1 MRVTHGMVA
10 ETSLRNIERNL
21 SRMEELQDQITSGTR
36 IRKPSDDPIAVARA
50 MSFQEGLDQADQHL
64 RNVENASAWL
74 NATDF
79 ALDGAGSVVQRA
91 RELALLAANAS
102 TSPQDRTAI
111 QAEVEQLQQQALD
124 LANSKHGARYLFSG
138 TRSDQAAYVAPS
150 SGSYQGDLGTVE
162 RDVSPGVAIGINING
177 SSVFNPLFDALA
189 GLKSALTAGSVGGIQ
204 ASIDGLDTALDGVLT
219 ARAQVGAKMNRLESL
234 KGRLEDIQVS
244 LTGLLSETRD
254 VDMAEAITAFSVQEN
269 VYKASLAAAA
279 KAMQPSLLDYLR

>member
-21 SRMEELQDQITSGTR
+21 GRMEELQDQITSGTR

-79 ALDGAGSVVQRA
+79 ALDGAGGVVQRA

-111 QAEVEQLQQQALD
+111 QAEVEQLQQQALT
-124 LANSKHGARYLFSG
+124 LANSKHGSRFLFSG
-138 TRSDQAAYVAPS
+138 TRSDQAAYIVPS
-150 SGSYQGDLGTVE
+150 SSSYQGDLGTVE
-162 RDVSPGVAIGINING
+162 RDVSPGVAMGINING

-244 LTGLLSETRD
+244 LTRLLSETKD

-279 KAMQPSLLDYLR
+279 KSMQPSLLDYLR

>member
-1 MRVTHGMVA
+1 MVA
-10 ETSLRNIERNL
+10 EATLRNIERNL

-36 IRKPSDDPIAVARA
+36 IHRPSDDPIGVARA
-50 MSFQEGLDQADQHL
+50 MSYQEGLDQADQHL
-64 RNVENASAWL
+64 RNVDNATAWL

-102 TSPQDRTAI
+102 TSAQDRASI
-111 QAEVEQLQQQALD
+111 QAEVQQLQQQALN

-138 TRSDQAAYVAPS
+138 TRSDQAAFVVPS
-150 SGSYQGDLGTVE
+150 SGGYQGDLGTVE

-189 GLKSALTAGSVGGIQ
+189 RLSSALTASSVGSIQ
-204 ASIDGLDTALDGVLT
+204 ASVNNLDSALDVVLT
-219 ARAQVGAKMNRLESL
+219 ARAQVGAKINRLDSA
-234 KGRLEDIQVS
+234 KGRLEEIQGS
-244 LTGLLSETRD
+244 LKGLLSEIKD